1 MHFYPI
7 PCPQPSANSTPEP
20 ANLFVHVTYTDTT
33 PASKWGPFTRS
44 AAEAVAAQLAASPQ
58 VVHQVEVQ

>member
-1 MHFYPI
+1 VIPMFYPMPQQ
-7 PCPQPSANSTPEP
+7 PCAAQPEV
-20 ANLFVHVTYTDTT
+20 ANLYVHVTYLNST

-58 VVHQVEVQ
+58 IVHSVEVK